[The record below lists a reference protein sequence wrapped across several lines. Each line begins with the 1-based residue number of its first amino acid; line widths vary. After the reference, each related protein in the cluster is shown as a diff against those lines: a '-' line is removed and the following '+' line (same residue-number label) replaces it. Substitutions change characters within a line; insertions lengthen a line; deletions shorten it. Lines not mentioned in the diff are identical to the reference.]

1 MSQLDILNINTAC
14 AWRSWYNPIRWLLR
28 IGIVRPHHSKGLTY
42 IRWPV
47 HVSPK
52 HMWIYL
58 WRSPGQRV
66 GVFRNLPHVVRDVG
80 TWLPRR
86 WGFHILGFEIGQR
99 G

>member
-1 MSQLDILNINTAC
+1 VSQYDRDNLAAAC
-14 AWRSWYNPIRWLLR
+14 AVRSWYNPVRLLLR
-28 IGIVRPHHSKGLTY
+28 AGVVRPQHYDVTRL
-42 IRWPV
+42 RWPV

-52 HMWIYL
+52 HIWVYL

-66 GVFRNLPHVVRDVG
+66 GLFRNLPGVVRDYG